1 MYQFFSRLYVIYTS
15 VTHSFM
21 VNCGKFIIWIVPL
34 YIILYI
40 LFIHYM
46 IIDETFLDITPRR
59 QYVNILMAR
68 T

>member
-21 VNCGKFIIWIVPL
+21 VKCGTFIIWIVPL
-34 YIILYI
+34 YMFLYI

-46 IIDETFLDITPRR
+46 IIDEFF
-59 QYVNILMAR
+59 
-68 T
+68 